1 MQSLADLVVDR
12 PGDFRVHTDA
22 YVSPA
27 IFELEMRR
35 IFERTWVYVAHE
47 SQLPAAGDYI
57 TTTIGTQPV
66 IVTRDTR
73 GVVHVLLNRCR
84 HRGSIVCRLASGR
97 AAQFMCPY
105 HNWVYA
111 SDGALISFAQKEG
124 YPQDLDRADL
134 GLARAAVGTYGGL
147 IFALP
152 MPRVS
157 GRGYRDRQRR

>member
-66 IVTRDTR
+66 IVTRDTPR
-73 GVVHVLLNRCR
+73 RR
-84 HRGSIVCRLASGR
+84 ARLAESMPTSR
-97 AAQFMCPY
+97 
-105 HNWVYA
+105 V
-111 SDGALISFAQKEG
+111 
-124 YPQDLDRADL
+124 DRL
-134 GLARAAVGTYGGL
+134 PARV
-147 IFALP
+147 
-152 MPRVS
+152 R
-157 GRGYRDRQRR
+157 

>member
-22 YVSPA
+22 YVSPT

-35 IFERTWVYVAHE
+35 IFERTWIYVAHE

-97 AAQFMCPY
+97 AARFMCPY

-111 SDGALISFAQKEG
+111 
-124 YPQDLDRADL
+124 
-134 GLARAAVGTYGGL
+134 
-147 IFALP
+147 
-152 MPRVS
+152 
-157 GRGYRDRQRR
+157 